1 MNRIDHI
8 VFTNEFI
15 KNTSKL
21 KDFVSFV
28 EIILGS
34 RIQEALGIPLSSKE
48 HFFYEYRSSF
58 WKKSDNCKIQN
69 INILLM
75 SVSLKY
81 QLNMWGTWELG
92 RLWLLLTGH
101 FSDFNIKFPNMWVF
115 MSPQMEKKKIT
126 RIMQVIE
133 LYLCKHFE
141 GLFLPISLDSFKKQE
156 KDRWNKVWKNNNIF
170 SPCNLLH
177 QEAFPCSCDYY
188 ITTWLLTITV
198 TVGKVKAQH
207 GAISIKRIWNSLAS
221 SEAACLLWGRTQ
233 KYISIYLR
241 CCFKEHPKLHHYFI

>member
-81 QLNMWGTWELG
+81 QLNM
-92 RLWLLLTGH
+92 
-101 FSDFNIKFPNMWVF
+101 
-115 MSPQMEKKKIT
+115 
-126 RIMQVIE
+126 
-133 LYLCKHFE
+133 
-141 GLFLPISLDSFKKQE
+141 
-156 KDRWNKVWKNNNIF
+156 
-170 SPCNLLH
+170 
-177 QEAFPCSCDYY
+177 
-188 ITTWLLTITV
+188 
-198 TVGKVKAQH
+198 
-207 GAISIKRIWNSLAS
+207 
-221 SEAACLLWGRTQ
+221 
-233 KYISIYLR
+233 
-241 CCFKEHPKLHHYFI
+241 